1 MDGGALK
8 TPRQPSSKGPGPRR
22 PLKCISDEHAEIVTM
37 RGRAVYVLAVTV
49 AAFSPAAGQQ
59 LPALDPAI
67 QLGVCQAQRSR
78 FLSDSEQAQAY
89 ATQFMAEIADLKKKL
104 AEAEAK
110 LPKTEPRSETQP

>member
-1 MDGGALK
+1 MFRIMILI
-8 TPRQPSSKGPGPRR
+8 
-22 PLKCISDEHAEIVTM
+22 C
-37 RGRAVYVLAVTV
+37 
-49 AAFSPAAGQQ
+49 FSTSVSAQQ
-59 LPALDPAI
+59 LPPLDPAI